1 MTDKQTISV
10 MEAAKILGLGR
21 VSAYKLAASGGIPAI
36 RLGRKLRVP
45 TEALKRFLECNQTG
59 SEASK

>member
-1 MTDKQTISV
+1 MNEHTMSV

-21 VSAYKLAASGGIPAI
+21 VVAYRLAANGGIPAI

-45 TEALKRFLECNQTG
+45 TGALMRFLECDRAGDNEVT
-59 SEASK
+59 K